1 MLPPDSPPA
10 FTRILAALSLAILAA
25 GVVVGAG
32 LSILEMLQPSGG
44 WFAGM
49 GYVLGLMALAA
60 GNLLSWL
67 LNAICRALGD
77 RRKWLCTLL
86 AAQTLPAL
94 LCLGYGGVEL
104 WGMRQ
109 DGQALERGAAVREAV
124 RRDDVAALDAALG
137 HCDAA
142 CQGTANAR
150 PDALL
155 LLAADA
161 GAPRAAQRLVAQGA
175 KVSWGLN
182 APGMDLRSCEGLYLP
197 GVNALGVAA
206 ARKDD
211 AMLRLLLAASD
222 EDGRYAALRTAAAL
236 DRLDAFEALLAA
248 GVSLPRGAPFD
259 GPHDHLLAV
268 AASGASIQVARRLL
282 AAPPAPVT
290 PAVAQAALAALFRFM
305 NDTDGQP
312 RAVEFARLLTAP
324 GADIDAP
331 YQGEASLLA
340 EAVRVKR
347 KDVATLLLQAGASR
361 ARLPRERREAL
372 QALLAGPDEAPWHG
386 ATGGCVA
393 P

>member
-1 MLPPDSPPA
+1 MLHPDSPPA
-10 FTRILAALSLAILAA
+10 FSRILAALSLAILAA

-44 WFAGM
+44 WFAGL

-77 RRKWLCTLL
+77 RRKWLRTLL

-137 HCDAA
+137 RCDAA
-142 CQGTANAR
+142 CQGAANAR
-150 PDALL
+150 PNALL

-161 GAPRAAQRLVAQGA
+161 GARRAAQRLVAQGA

-282 AAPPAPVT
+282 AAPPAAVT

-340 EAVRVKR
+340 EAVRIKR